1 MVNRRL
7 LLGVGQVQG
16 LGSLVLV
23 VLQEN
28 TEITE
33 VRAEG
38 SHTWILLRRK
48 EWETALHSD
57 V

>member
-1 MVNRRL
+1 MINRRL

-28 TEITE
+28 TEIIE

>member
-28 TEITE
+28 TEIIE
-33 VRAEG
+33 VRAGELHG
-38 SHTWILLRRK
+38 SC
-48 EWETALHSD
+48 
-57 V
+57 